1 MWETEIRGRSE
12 GSEIKRERE
21 RERAIKREWN

>member
-12 GSEIKRERE
+12 GSEIKRERYRDKE
-21 RERAIKREWN
+21 GVELV

>member
-1 MWETEIRGRSE
+1 MWESEIRRRSE

-21 RERAIKREWN
+21 SDKEGVELV